1 MWYFGGLGLQP
12 FPFPSVIC
20 LRQQKS
26 PYSHDGIYA
35 EGKNRLRDY
44 SQLRETTNEYFDETV
59 KRKRSDK
66 NSRSAM
72 DQGCILEEKIV
83 QTTRL
88 LLLC

>member
-1 MWYFGGLGLQP
+1 M
-12 FPFPSVIC
+12 
-20 LRQQKS
+20 
-26 PYSHDGIYA
+26 
-35 EGKNRLRDY
+35 LRDY

-66 NSRSAM
+66 NSRSEM